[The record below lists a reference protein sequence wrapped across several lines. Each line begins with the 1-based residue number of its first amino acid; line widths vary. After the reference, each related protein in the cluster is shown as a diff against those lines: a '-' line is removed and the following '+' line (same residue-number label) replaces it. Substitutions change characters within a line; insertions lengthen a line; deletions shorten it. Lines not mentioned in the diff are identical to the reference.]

1 MSKILVSSCCWN
13 LIQQKVWV
21 FFVVLLFTI
30 YCTVVFT
37 TYHIQSIGCP
47 LLLPWIFNTLTWKKD
62 IFMKRKTQLQNSS
75 WTEWK
80 AVSYFMSTRP
90 IMPFCF
96 MFLPTIYAYGYPW
109 HTSCPM
115 RLVPRRAL
123 AHAAPPVCSP
133 SLERARRARCRLVGS
148 VGLKFRSP
156 WWKSGKCY

>member
-1 MSKILVSSCCWN
+1 MSKMLVSSCCWN
-13 LIQQKVWV
+13 LIQQKG
-21 FFVVLLFTI
+21 FFNFIVLLFTI

-80 AVSYFMSTRP
+80 AVPYFMSTRP

-96 MFLPTIYAYGYPW
+96 MFLPTIYACRYPR
-109 HTSCPM
+109 HTSCPV
-115 RLVPRRAL
+115 RLVPWRAL

-133 SLERARRARCRLVGS
+133 SLERARRARCRFVRASWLEIQEPLVEE
-148 VGLKFRSP
+148 
-156 WWKSGKCY
+156 W